1 MKVSVII
8 PFHEGLSFLE
18 DCLGSLKDQTFKDFD
33 VLIVCDHVKENI
45 DEFLKDYKD
54 SLSISM
60 YQLPVG
66 KTGVAAA
73 RNLGLDKASGEYIY
87 FLDSDDYLFEN
98 ALEILVQGTE
108 QGADIVYGKKKNT
121 WFKRSVFFA
130 TFIPDTSENENEDDE
145 DTNDSAQL
153 NAENGKEDDSDS
165 SVDDNSIIDDEAKGE
180 EDGLDGDSEDEQ
192 SDENDSDR
200 LLQSIESNM
209 NNAHSI
215 LISKRKGFKNVS
227 VLHILMKRTII
238 EDNKIRFREN
248 LLYFSDLPFLVEVC
262 SKAQIYEKRMVAKY
276 IKRKHNDP
284 INFPSLSQKKDPNRF
299 FECLEAYKVAISQIP
314 KDSTLRDRVDKKMI
328 VYYVKLYAPRL
339 RRSNNDAWR
348 TERFDLMRNIMKDIN
363 PHVIKEL
370 KGYRK
375 KLIKALIKGDIKK
388 SIRIVNVH
396 LGFIKVKK
404 LMKSQRARMRYLYTH
419 FFMKKPIVENLVL
432 LESFFGKSYSDS
444 PKYIYEYLS
453 KNYPGKYRFIW
464 VIDKKGTEIPYKHTK
479 IKRFSYRYAYY
490 LARSKYY
497 VFNGRQPEWV
507 KKREGNIFLETW
519 HGTPLKKLVFDQ
531 EDVSSAT
538 PRYKA
543 QVYKQSRAWD
553 YLIAA
558 NYFSSEVF
566 KRCFMFNKVMLETG
580 YPRNDI
586 LHAPNKDEI
595 AASIRKKLNIPTNK
609 KTILY
614 APTWRDDEF
623 YGKGEYKFE
632 LQLDLHKMKKELGDE
647 YVILLRTHYFIADS
661 LDVTGLEDFAYN
673 LSKYDDISELY
684 LISDILITDYS
695 SVFFDYANLKRP
707 MLFFTYD
714 LEKYRDVLRGFYID
728 IEEELPGPLLFTT
741 DEIID
746 GIKNINHINEKY
758 SDRYEVFYEKF
769 CGLEDGHAS
778 EKVAKAV
785 FQLGREKIEHSNK

>member
-8 PFHEGLSFLE
+8 PFNKGISFLE
-18 DCLGSLKDQTFKDFD
+18 DCFSSLRDQNCE
-33 VLIVCDHVKENI
+33 VLETILVCDHIEEDITDLVE
-45 DEFLKDYKD
+45 EYKD
-54 SLSISM
+54 CLNLFV
-60 YQLPVG
+60 YNLEKG
-66 KTGVAAA
+66 TGVAAA
-73 RNLGLDKASGEYIY
+73 RNLGLAKATGDYVY

-98 ALEILVQGTE
+98 ALSILIE
-108 QGADIVYGKKKNT
+108 AIPERDADVVYGKKKTT
-121 WFKRSVFFA
+121 WFKRSVFLA
-130 TFIPDTSENENEDDE
+130 TYNQNDDNNDEEDE
-145 DTNDSAQL
+145 DNTNDSQQL
-153 NAENGKEDDSDS
+153 NVENGGEDEGAS
-165 SVDDNSIIDDEAKGE
+165 SVDDNQMMDDESKGS
-180 EDGLDGDSEDEQ
+180 EDGLD
-192 SDENDSDR
+192 SDIILTEEEEAMQ
-200 LLQSIESNM
+200 LQRSIEARQNK
-209 NNAHSI
+209 AHSI
-215 LISKRKGFKNVS
+215 LLSKRNGMINVS
-227 VLHILMKRTII
+227 ILHMLIKRSII
-238 EDNKIRFREN
+238 EENHIRFNEKFK
-248 LLYFSDLPFLVEVC
+248 YFSDFSFVVQVLNH
-262 SKAQIYEKRMVAKY
+262 ANIYEKRMASKY

-284 INFPSLSQKKDPNRF
+284 IHLPALTQIKDSNRF
-299 FECLEAYKVAISQIP
+299 YEYVDSYYYAKGLIP
-314 KDSTLRDRVDKKMI
+314 SDSELRQRIDKKII
-328 VYYVKLYAPRL
+328 VYYSKLFAPRL
-339 RRSNNDAWR
+339 RRSLDDAWR
-348 TERFDLMRNIMKDIN
+348 TERFTIMQNIVKDMDKSL
-363 PHVIKEL
+363 IKSL

-375 KLIKALIKGDIKK
+375 RLIKALMKGNVKK
-388 SIRIVNVH
+388 SIRIVNLH
-396 LGFIKVKK
+396 LGIRKFKK
-404 LMKSQRARMRYLYTH
+404 LKKSKRARMKFLYQH
-419 FFMKKPIVENLVL
+419 FFLQKPMMDNWVI

-464 VIDKKGTEIPYKHTK
+464 VIDKKGTKIPYEHTK
-479 IKRFSYRYAYY
+479 VKRFSYRYAYY

-497 VFNGRQPEWV
+497 VFNSRQPEWV
-507 KKREGNIFLETW
+507 RKREGNVFLQTW

-531 EDVSSAT
+531 DDVSSAT

-586 LHAPNKDEI
+586 LHSKDRDAI
-595 AASIRKKLNIPTNK
+595 AKTIKEKLHIPKDK

-623 YGKGEYKFE
+623 YGKGEYKFK
-632 LQLDLHKMKKELGDE
+632 LQLDLQKMKEELGDE

-661 LDVTGLEDFAYN
+661 LDVTGVEDFAYN

-741 DEIID
+741 DEIIS
-746 GIKNINHINEKY
+746 GIKNIDTITAKY
-758 SDRYEVFYEKF
+758 SKRYEEFYEKF
-769 CGLEDGHAS
+769 CGIEDGNAS
-778 EKVAKAV
+778 EKVARAV
-785 FQLGREKIEHSNK
+785 FQIGGDKIDKRN

>member
-8 PFHEGLSFLE
+8 PFNKGISYLE
-18 DCLGSLKDQTFKDFD
+18 DCLSSLRDQNYDALETI
-33 VLIVCDHVKENI
+33 LVCDHIEEDLTALIEEYKECLNLFVYNL
-45 DEFLKDYKD
+45 EK
-54 SLSISM
+54 
-60 YQLPVG
+60 G
-66 KTGVAAA
+66 TGVAAA
-73 RNLGLDKASGEYIY
+73 RNLGLSKATGDYVY
-87 FLDSDDYLFEN
+87 FLDSDDYLLEN
-98 ALEILVQGTE
+98 ALSILVE
-108 QGADIVYGKKKNT
+108 AIPERDADVVYGKKKTT
-121 WFKRSVFFA
+121 WFKRSVYLA
-130 TFIPDTSENENEDDE
+130 TNNQDEDNNESDDDE
-145 DTNDSAQL
+145 DNTNDSQQL
-153 NAENGKEDDSDS
+153 NVENGGEDEGAS
-165 SVDDNSIIDDEAKGE
+165 SVDDNQMMDDESKGS
-180 EDGLDGDSEDEQ
+180 EDGLD
-192 SDENDSDR
+192 SDVILTEEEEA
-200 LLQSIESNM
+200 LQLQRSIEARKNK
-209 NNAHSI
+209 AHSI
-215 LISKRKGFKNVS
+215 LLSKRNGMINVS
-227 VLHILMKRTII
+227 ILHMLIKRSII
-238 EDNKIRFREN
+238 EENQIRFNEDFK
-248 LLYFSDLPFLVEVC
+248 YFSDFSFVVQVLNHATV
-262 SKAQIYEKRMVAKY
+262 YEKRMASKY

-284 INFPSLSQKKDPNRF
+284 IHLPALTQIKDSKRFYEYVDSYYYAKSLIPS
-299 FECLEAYKVAISQIP
+299 
-314 KDSTLRDRVDKKMI
+314 DSTLRHRIDKKII
-328 VYYVKLYAPRL
+328 VYYSKIFAPRL
-339 RRSNNDAWR
+339 RRSLDDAWR
-348 TERFDLMRNIMKDIN
+348 TERFTIMQNIVKDMDKSLIN
-363 PHVIKEL
+363 GL
-370 KGYRK
+370 KGYRRR
-375 KLIKALIKGDIKK
+375 LIKALIKGNVKK
-388 SIRIVNVH
+388 SIRIVNLH
-396 LGFIKVKK
+396 LGVRKFKK
-404 LMKSQRARMRYLYTH
+404 LKKSQRARMKYLYEH
-419 FFMKKPIVENLVL
+419 YFLKKPMMENWVF
-432 LESFFGKSYSDS
+432 LESFFGKNYSDS

-464 VIDKKGTEIPYKHTK
+464 VIDKKGTDIPYKHTK
-479 IKRFSYRYAYY
+479 VKRFSYRYAYY

-497 VFNGRQPEWV
+497 VFNSRQPEWV
-507 KKREGNIFLETW
+507 RKRKGNVFLQTW

-586 LHAPNKDEI
+586 LHAKDRDLI
-595 AASIRKKLNIPTNK
+595 AKKIREKLHIPMDK

-623 YGKGEYKFE
+623 YGKGEYKFK
-632 LQLDLHKMKKELGDE
+632 LQLDLQRMKAELGDE

-661 LDVTGLEDFAYN
+661 LDVTGVEDFAYN

-741 DEIID
+741 EEIID
-746 GIKNINHINEKY
+746 GIKNIDTITAKY
-758 SDRYEVFYEKF
+758 SKRYDEFYEKF
-769 CGLEDGHAS
+769 CGIEDGNAS

-785 FQLGREKIEHSNK
+785 FQIGGDKI